1 MRKSRVK
8 SLLLAGLLVGGLTV
22 PAAAASVSTS
32 EFGTFTYN
40 LAKSGSAV
48 QAQTSITKYKSSTRV
63 FAGVEVQINATGQ
76 TLGKDT
82 TTTTGKSSALSA
94 IHVNNTSKTL
104 AAFGTHEARGTGS
117 IARYTSRTF

>member
-22 PAAAASVSTS
+22 PAAVVSVSTP

-40 LAKSGSAV
+40 LAKSGSEV
-48 QAQTSITKYKSSTRV
+48 QAQTSITKYKSSTKV

-76 TLGKDT
+76 TLGKDRI
-82 TTTTGKSSALSA
+82 TTTGKGSAVSA
-94 IHVNNTSKTL
+94 IHINNTSQIL
-104 AAFGTHEARGTGS
+104 AAFGTHKARGTK
-117 IARYTSRTF
+117 YTSRTF